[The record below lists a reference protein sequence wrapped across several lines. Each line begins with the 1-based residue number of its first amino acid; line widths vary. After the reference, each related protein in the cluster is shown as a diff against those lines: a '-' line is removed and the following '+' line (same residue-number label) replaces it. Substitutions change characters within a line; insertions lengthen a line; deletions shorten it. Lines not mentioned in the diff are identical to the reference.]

1 MRRKKNGDPI
11 TIQYFRERSI
21 VDPETGCW
29 NWQKATSQHG
39 YGVVNVNG
47 KTTRAHRAS
56 FICASGLDIGP
67 DTDVCHRCDNRR
79 CVNPDHLFS
88 GSRADNM
95 ADCARKG
102 RIKTPR
108 LQGEYCPAAKLTEK
122 EVLLIRADTRSQRQ
136 IASVY
141 GVDKGTIAA
150 IKNGKTWRS
159 I

>member
-39 YGVVNVNG
+39 YGV
-47 KTTRAHRAS
+47 
-56 FICASGLDIGP
+56 
-67 DTDVCHRCDNRR
+67 
-79 CVNPDHLFS
+79 
-88 GSRADNM
+88 
-95 ADCARKG
+95 
-102 RIKTPR
+102 
-108 LQGEYCPAAKLTEK
+108 
-122 EVLLIRADTRSQRQ
+122 
-136 IASVY
+136 
-141 GVDKGTIAA
+141 DKGTIAA